1 MFTSGKPVLNFDGLK
16 EECDLEQKIVQFEN
30 KLHC

>member
-16 EECDLEQKIVQFEN
+16 KKDVIKSKKMVQFG
-30 KLHC
+30 K